1 MASLIPGYNY
11 DIFISYRQKDN
22 RHDGW
27 VTEFVDNLKGELE
40 STLKEEVT
48 VYFDVNPE
56 DGLLETYNVDAS
68 LKDKLRCL
76 VLIPII
82 SNTYCDIKS
91 FAWQHEFCAFNRFA
105 REDRFG
111 RDVKLGNG
119 NITSRILPVKIHD
132 LDPEDNALL
141 EKELG
146 GVLRSIEFIY
156 RTPGVNRPLRA
167 NEEHPQDNLNKTYYR
182 DQINKVA
189 NAVKEIITAL
199 KRADHPDKEKPEA
212 VIGTKNSV
220 ERNKNRIIIA
230 SGLALAMLIAGLLII
245 PKLIRPSSDEVE
257 RSIAVLPFRNLSN
270 DTAQVYFCDGFME
283 ELLSSLQK
291 VQSFEVRSRT
301 SSDQYR
307 GTNKSI
313 PAIGNELNV
322 NYLVEGSVG
331 REGNNIKIWVQLID
345 TKADKHLWSDE
356 YQREM
361 TIEEIFSLQSEI
373 ARAIAAE
380 LKAVL
385 TPEEIDEIEK
395 RPTENLEAYNLY
407 LQGNYYYWK
416 SYDSQDYDKAI
427 QLYEKVI
434 ELDPGFAIAYARLAM
449 CNLQQYWFYH
459 ERSDE
464 TLQKGKKYIDRAY
477 EIDRNL
483 TEALV
488 ALGAYYYMGF
498 NDYINALK
506 QLELALEE
514 QPRNSEALYYAG
526 CVYRRA
532 GKWKEAKEFLEKASE
547 LEPKSARIN
556 FNAGETFNLLR
567 LYPEALHYYNIALSD
582 NPYWTYSYKDIA
594 ELYLKMDGTTI
605 RAMEFLKTTAIKIA
619 TLEKDSLTLEIMVF
633 AQICDAE
640 YKKALENLS
649 LSRCDVFESQ
659 FYYRPKYFYYARIYG
674 LMGNPERERAYYD
687 STRLLIEKRLTQ
699 HPEDHRLYSM
709 LGIAYAGLGLE
720 AKAIGYGKKA
730 VEMLPV
736 VKEAWKGV
744 YLVEDLAY
752 IYVLL
757 GKYPEAIS
765 KLDYLLSIPGPL
777 SVNILKLD
785 PRWTQLRTIPEYKRM
800 IEKYSNK

>member
-1 MASLIPGYNY
+1 MASIVPGYEY

-27 VTEFVDNLKGELE
+27 VTEFVNNLKGELE
-40 STLKEEVT
+40 STVKEEVT

-56 DGLLETYNVDAS
+56 NGLLETHNVDAS

-76 VLIPII
+76 VFIPII
-82 SNTYCDIKS
+82 SSTYCDIKS

-105 REDRFG
+105 SEDRIG
-111 RDVKLGNG
+111 RDIKLGTG

-132 LDPEDNALL
+132 LDSEDNALL

-156 RTPGVNRPLRA
+156 KTPGVNRPLRA
-167 NEEHPQDNLNKTYYR
+167 DEEHPQDNLNKTYYR

-189 NAVKEIITAL
+189 NAVKDIITAL
-199 KRADHPDKEKPEA
+199 KKADQSERKIIEPAREIRTG
-212 VIGTKNSV
+212 VKNQKIKLV
-220 ERNKNRIIIA
+220 VAI
-230 SGLALAMLIAGLLII
+230 GLALAILL
-245 PKLIRPSSDEVE
+245 PGFLVVRKLVMPSGVPVE

-313 PAIGNELNV
+313 TAIGNELNV

-331 REGNNIKIWVQLID
+331 REGNNLKIWVQLID
-345 TKADKHLWSDE
+345 AKADKHLWSDE

-385 TPEEIDEIEK
+385 TPEEIEKIEK
-395 RPTENLEAYNLY
+395 RPTENIEAYNLY
-407 LQGNYYYWK
+407 LQGSFYYWR
-416 SYDSQDYDKAI
+416 SYDSQDYNKAI
-427 QLYEKVI
+427 DLYEKVI
-434 ELDPGFAIAYARLAM
+434 ELDPGFAIAYTRLAM
-449 CNLQQYWFYH
+449 SYLQQYWFYH
-459 ERSDE
+459 ERSEE
-464 TLQKGKKYIDRAY
+464 TLQKSKEFIDRAY
-477 EIDRNL
+477 ETDRQL
-483 TEALV
+483 PEALV
-488 ALGAYYYMGF
+488 ALGVYYYMGY
-498 NDYINALK
+498 NDYTNALK
-506 QLELALEE
+506 HLESAIEL
-514 QPRNSEALYYAG
+514 QPRNTEALYYAG

-567 LYPEALHYYNIALSD
+567 LYTEALHYYNIALSD
-582 NPYWTYSYKDIA
+582 NPDWTYSYKDLA
-594 ELYLKMDGTTI
+594 ELYLKMDGNTI
-605 RAMEFLKTTAIKIA
+605 RAMEFLERMAMRNA
-619 TLEKDSLTLEIMVF
+619 TLAKDSLTLEILVF
-633 AQICDAE
+633 AQICDGNYE
-640 YKKALENLS
+640 EALKNLS
-649 LSRCDVFESQ
+649 LSKCDIFESQ

-674 LMGNPERERAYYD
+674 LKGNPELEQTYYD

-699 HPEDHRLYSM
+699 YPEDHRLYSM

-720 AKAIGYGKKA
+720 AKAISFGEKA
-730 VEMLPV
+730 VKMLPV
-736 VKEAWKGV
+736 DKEAWKGV

-757 GKYPEAIS
+757 GKYPEAIA
-765 KLDYLLSIPGPL
+765 KLDYLLSVPGPL

-785 PRWTQLRTIPEYKRM
+785 PRWAPLRNMPEFNRLVE
-800 IEKYSNK
+800 IYSNN